1 MSQYLIPTYARQPLA
16 FVRGEGVWL
25 FDEAGHKYMDAISGI
40 GVCNLGHCHPAVTR
54 TLADQAGQLMHT
66 SNLYRIPTQE
76 ALAERLCELSGM
88 QSAFFS
94 NSGAEANEAAI
105 KIARLFGQRKGVSRP
120 TVVVMEGSFHGRT
133 MATLS
138 ATANAKVQEGF
149 GPLLDGFVRVPFNDL
164 DAVRALADNP
174 DVVALLVEPI
184 QGEGGINIPASD
196 YLPGLRALC
205 DEQDWLLMLDEIQ
218 SGNGRTG
225 DYFACLGDKVTPDVL
240 TTAKGLGNGFPI
252 GACLVSGAAS
262 ALFGP
267 GSHGSTFG
275 GNPLGCATALTVVE
289 TLSDQVIPA
298 VDAKGE
304 TLRAALRDRLA
315 DVPLVTGV
323 RGRGLMIGV
332 QLDRDCGELVGRARE
347 ADLLINVTA
356 GSVVRLLPP
365 LVIND
370 DELRFLVDTLAQ
382 VIRDFA
388 RDQENP

>member
-25 FDEAGHKYMDAISGI
+25 YDEAGHKYMDAISGI

-66 SNLYRIPTQE
+66 SNLYRIPSQE
-76 ALAERLCELSGM
+76 ALAQRLCEVSGM
-88 QSAFFS
+88 QSVFFS

-105 KIARLFGQRKGVSRP
+105 KIARLFGQRKGVSCP

-149 GPLLDGFVRVPFNDL
+149 APLLEGFVRVPFNDL
-164 DAVRALADNP
+164 DAVRALGDNAN
-174 DVVALLVEPI
+174 VVAVLVEPV
-184 QGEGGINIPASD
+184 QGEGGINVPASD

-205 DEQDWLLMLDEIQ
+205 DQHDWLLMLDEIQ

-225 DYFACLGDKVTPDVL
+225 DYFACVGDKVTPDVL